1 MSIITTTISTLTY
14 PVTFLYSL
22 IRLFVVHTIIIPLQL
37 AFKITIYIPF
47 IKIPILDP
55 LIYLLELQDFK
66 IRNNEQWIINQINLF
81 LITGIHYVLACLIIG
96 AGVGIWMGVNLSLIN
111 LVFRVPQ
118 GSGLDIPRTKENVV
132 PVTKQDDRGRVKEE
146 TKTGLENFG
155 KGVIIP
161 DLLPNLSKSKILQKI
176 QQDRFLHQQQQ
187 RQEQQRQLAERRL
200 AESQFQE
207 IQRSP
212 EAMINIRG
220 ELENEEP
227 VVDDEYGEAIEVV
240 GLEDDGYAYTGG
252 LRNRIDKSQQVGKQG
267 SNAKV
272 TSRKNTTRVEESDE
286 SESKSEQEQTEEE
299 GIKEVHFEPNAIEEP
314 VLKPIPGPDPD
325 RTHHDEEQEV
335 QGEVDADADES
346 EGGET
351 STTDEGALS
360 NIPEETED
368 EEEEEEEEEVF
379 TSRAETTQN
388 TLL

>member
-1 MSIITTTISTLTY
+1 MSIITTAISTLTY

-111 LVFRVPQ
+111 LVFNVPQ
-118 GSGLDIPRTKENVV
+118 GAGMDIPQTKESVV
-132 PVTKQDDRGRVKEE
+132 SVTKQDDRDKVKEE
-146 TKTGLENFG
+146 SRTGLENFG

-176 QQDRFLHQQQQ
+176 QQDRFMQQQQQ
-187 RQEQQRQLAERRL
+187 RQEQQRQFAERRL

-207 IQRSP
+207 IQKSP

-227 VVDDEYGEAIEVV
+227 VVDDEYGEAVEVV

-252 LRNRIDKSQQVGKQG
+252 LRNRIDKSQQAAKQG

-299 GIKEVHFEPNAIEEP
+299 VKEVHFEPSVIEEP
-314 VLKPIPGPDPD
+314 VLKPIPGPDPG
-325 RTHHDEEQEV
+325 RAHHDEEQEV
-335 QGEVDADADES
+335 QGEVDADES

-368 EEEEEEEEEVF
+368 EEEEEEVF
-379 TSRAETTQN
+379 TSRAETTEN